1 MINAV
6 YRLIAPGMLD
16 VAYKEIDITK
26 NVVVRPEFLSICKA
40 DQRYYLGT
48 RDHDTLMKKLPMALI
63 HECVG
68 TVVYD
73 PTGTYKKGETVIPVP
88 NVPCKTDEFIA
99 ENYLPSSYFCSSG
112 HDGFL
117 RDYVDMPPERL
128 VRVPQGVNHKVA
140 SFAELV
146 SVSVHACSRF
156 IAFSHGRRER
166 IGIWGDGNLGFITA
180 LVLRY
185 LLPEAKLCIFG
196 TVAAKLAYFTF
207 ADEVYNVTAVPD
219 NLRVDH
225 AFECVGGEPS
235 GRAIAQIIDHINP
248 EGTLALMGV
257 SENLIGISTRMV
269 LEKGLRLYGSSR
281 SGVKDFQKTVD
292 LFAQHPEMA
301 SYLEN
306 IIGEVVPVYTI
317 GDIHKAFAAD
327 AARNFGKTVLDW
339 RK

>member
-6 YRLIAPGMLD
+6 YRLVAPGMLD
-16 VAYKEIDITK
+16 VAYKEIDISS
-26 NVVVRPEFLSICKA
+26 NVIIRPEFLSICKA
-40 DQRYYLGT
+40 DQRYYLGA
-48 RDHDTLMKKLPMALI
+48 RDHDTLMAKLPMALI

-73 PTGTYKKGETVIPVP
+73 PTGTYQRGETVVPVP

-128 VRVPQGVNHKVA
+128 VRVPAQVNHRVA
-140 SFAELV
+140 AFAELV

-156 IAFSHGRRER
+156 IAFSHSRREV

-185 LLPEAKLCIFG
+185 LLPEAKLFIFG
-196 TVAAKLAYFTF
+196 TVAAKLNYFTF
-207 ADEVYNVTAVPD
+207 ADAVYNVAAIPPEV
-219 NLRVDH
+219 RVDH
-225 AFECVGGEPS
+225 AFECVGGEAS
-235 GRAIAQIIDHINP
+235 GRAIAQIIDRINP
-248 EGTLALMGV
+248 EGTLSLMGV
-257 SENLIGISTRMV
+257 SENLIGINTRMV

-281 SGVKDFQKTVD
+281 SGVADFQKTMD
-292 LFAQHPEMA
+292 LFAEHPEMA

-306 IIGEVVPVYTI
+306 IIGDVIPVTSI
-317 GDIHKAFAAD
+317 ADIHKAFSAD
-327 AARNFGKTVLDW
+327 VARNFGKTILDW